1 MSRGIE
7 FFESDASVLRISPNA
22 FSCSIVASGYYGG
35 GTISISIPGEF
46 ANSILGVIYTSVGT
60 AGSTVPLNRPA
71 FSFSNGVATL
81 SSGDSCFYVVV
92 WL

>member
-1 MSRGIE
+1 MSSGIAFYE
-7 FFESDASVLRISPNA
+7 NNSALRISPNA

-35 GTISISIPGEF
+35 GTISIPIPGEF
-46 ANSILGVIYTSVGT
+46 ANSKLGVIYTSVGI
-60 AGSTVPLNRPA
+60 AGSTTPLNRPE

-81 SSGDSCFYVVV
+81 RYGNPCFYVVV